1 MHNSILTSFFS
12 LCLTP
17 NIHDNSPIFGMATF
31 NKLCGSIDV
40 QLTFVFFFLHFD
52 HLFSNE
58 IRYNILKQKK
68 SEATK
73 TIAKC
78 DEMETITYWFVHWVF
93 RFEFA
98 FEATHCGLRSLWH
111 KLKEAVGA
119 KVISYCAPNHICQFH
134 WFVCQ
139 RHVFLCAG
147 WMQM

>member
-31 NKLCGSIDV
+31 NKLCGRRTAYV
-40 QLTFVFFFLHFD
+40 CLFFFISIIF
-52 HLFSNE
+52 FPMKYGTTYWSW
-58 IRYNILKQKK
+58 KK

-111 KLKEAVGA
+111 KLKETVGA

-139 RHVFLCAG
+139 RHVFLCG
-147 WMQM
+147 G